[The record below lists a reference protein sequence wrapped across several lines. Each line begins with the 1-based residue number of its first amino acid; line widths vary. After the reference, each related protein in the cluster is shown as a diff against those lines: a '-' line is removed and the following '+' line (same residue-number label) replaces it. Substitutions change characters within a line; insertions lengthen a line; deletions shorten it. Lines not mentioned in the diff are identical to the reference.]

1 MLEILRVALA
11 SIRGNLFRAALTML
25 GVIIGVAAVIT
36 MLALGTGAQRAVE
49 QQLEALGANV
59 ITVTTGMR
67 FAQASAGAAGAHDRR
82 CRCGARRRTQTSRPF
97 PPSRTH
103 ASR

>member
-1 MLEILRVALA
+1 VIEILRVALT

-49 QQLEALGANV
+49 
-59 ITVTTGMR
+59 
-67 FAQASAGAAGAHDRR
+67 
-82 CRCGARRRTQTSRPF
+82 
-97 PPSRTH
+97 
-103 ASR
+103 